1 MLMLSFFYNLKH
13 IPKKLIFNVLG
24 ILWSPKIAAQSP
36 TNYGFYRYNW
46 QYMNPAVLNYEYFHR
61 IQNVEG
67 NWYSPRQL
75 NVSSGYRSQSVG
87 LLVPRTSMSCHLEWM
102 PSLFSTTQRGRP
114 SDFLLKLGAGI
125 LNDSWGDT
133 KQNIVYAGISG
144 GLRLSKQVKL
154 LIGANFG
161 RAKTQLDLSQYLAKD
176 PNDPQIQRLL
186 EPKSNSLV
194 IPGILITD
202 FKRFYAGWSYFYPLE
217 ANQYRQH
224 QIIIGYNFVN
234 EREFKV
240 ARRNK
245 RDPSIIEPVSI
256 KTLTYD
262 SGLSLWIRTGGF
274 LYSNA
279 LGDASPVSALI
290 NWRFQLPVKLG
301 WNHVWSNLG
310 YSTAKHGHLEI
321 GYTNFAASEYG
332 IQRFSGMDIDWR
344 IGFGWDMPLTT
355 TAQQLGNSFEC
366 NFGIAF

>member
-1 MLMLSFFYNLKH
+1 MWMLAPFQYVKAIAKRLIINLLAMFCCH
-13 IPKKLIFNVLG
+13 AIV
-24 ILWSPKIAAQSP
+24 AQSP

-46 QYMNPAVLNYEYFHR
+46 QFINPSVLNYEYFHR
-61 IQNVEG
+61 IQNVDG
-67 NWYSPRQL
+67 TWYSPRQL

-87 LLVPRTSMSCHLEWM
+87 LLVPRVSMSCHLEWM
-102 PSLFSTTQRGRP
+102 PPLVSNTQRGK
-114 SDFLLKLGAGI
+114 SNDFLLKLGAGMM
-125 LNDSWGDT
+125 NDSWGDT
-133 KQNIVYAGISG
+133 QQTIVYAGISG

-161 RAKTQLDLSQYLAKD
+161 RARTQLDLSQYLAKD

-186 EPKSNSLV
+186 EPQSNGLV

-202 FKRFYAGWSYFYPLE
+202 FKRFYAGWSYFYPFD

-224 QIIIGYNFVN
+224 QILIGYNFVN
-234 EREFKV
+234 ERERKIG
-240 ARRNK
+240 RRSK
-245 RDPSIIEPVSI
+245 KDPSVIEPISI

-274 LYSNA
+274 RYDNA
-279 LGDASPVSALI
+279 LGDASPISALM
-290 NWRFQLPVKLG
+290 NWRFQLPILLG
-301 WNHVWSNLG
+301 WNHLWGNVG

-321 GYTNFAASEYG
+321 GYTHFAASEYN
-332 IQRFSGMDIDWR
+332 IRQSEGMYMDWR

-355 TAQQLGNSFEC
+355 AAQQLGSSFEC